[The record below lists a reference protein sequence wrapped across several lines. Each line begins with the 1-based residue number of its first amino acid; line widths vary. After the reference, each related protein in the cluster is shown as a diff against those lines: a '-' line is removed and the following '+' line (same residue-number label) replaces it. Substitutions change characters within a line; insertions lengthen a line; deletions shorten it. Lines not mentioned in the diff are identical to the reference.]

1 MPIASTEGPGTAA
14 AEPAPEI
21 AVSEAPAADATTAA
35 AAETLHAPQPLATG
49 VFADEELS
57 MDDAFLT
64 ELNEIFHHD
73 VSQHMIHSF

>member
-1 MPIASTEGPGTAA
+1 M
-14 AEPAPEI
+14 
-21 AVSEAPAADATTAA
+21 SEAPTAYPTAAA

-64 ELNEIFHHD
+64 ELNQIFHDD
-73 VSQHMIHSF
+73 VSSHMICPV